1 MKSHKLTPDEFMPI
15 FAKIIAEATK
25 GTYEDFMEG
34 LRVFDKDGDGTVMG
48 AEIRHVL
55 TTLGKD
61 IKDSPLKY
69 YLLCVH
75 LGSHVDGQHEMC

>member
-1 MKSHKLTPDEFMPI
+1 MKNNKMTPEEFMPI
-15 FAKIIAEATK
+15 FAKITVEAEK

-55 TTLGKD
+55 TTLG
-61 IKDSPLKY
+61 
-69 YLLCVH
+69 
-75 LGSHVDGQHEMC
+75 E